1 MGKRLGFQV
10 PAQRVKFNMEL
21 IFWSVVALSCLV
33 ALQDWRWGV
42 VTILA
47 VGLLQDP
54 MRKIVPGAPIIYTV
68 AFTPIYASCILV
80 FFARRQRE
88 TNLLAWFPNVRLPA
102 ALFSMALFISLLQT
116 FSYGPVAY
124 VPGLI
129 GAFSYFCIV
138 PAILLGFFYPRT
150 KADEFER
157 LMLVYCLATAV
168 MLIGVVLEQAGYKEI
183 VPGLKPMVERA
194 TIRWVGPYV
203 VQMYSGFFRSS
214 EIMGWHAATMTMLC
228 VYFVL
233 RQPKLTLFWLPLVG
247 FGIYCVILS
256 GRRKMFIALIAYLAV
271 LLYAE
276 RGKIRPRLVSIT
288 VLGALMIMP
297 VLYFFV
303 SEEHFVTLRSGFDE
317 AGGRAAVTGLSG
329 PLWLWK
335 EVGLFGFGVGTKTQ
349 GTQHFQLQV
358 RTPLCEGGFE
368 KVFIELGILGVLCF
382 LALLV
387 VLALNVRKCVARS
400 LRTPDQ
406 LSLSVPLGA
415 MLVANALMFLVSF
428 QIFGDPFI
436 LVLLGLFV
444 GVVLSD
450 ERLLAIRAL
459 GRRFFPSG
467 GRGEVVGHRPV
478 TQGVPPAPDL

>member
-1 MGKRLGFQV
+1 
-10 PAQRVKFNMEL
+10 MEV
-21 IFWSVVALSCLV
+21 IFWSIVALSCLV
-33 ALQDWRWGV
+33 AIKDWRWGL

-54 MRKIVPGAPIIYTV
+54 MRKIVPGAPIMYTV
-68 AFTPIYASCILV
+68 AFTPIYASCILS
-80 FFARRQRE
+80 FFGRRQRE
-88 TNLLAWFPNVRLPA
+88 TNLLNWFPNVRLPA
-102 ALFSMALFISLLQT
+102 ALFSMALFVSLLQT
-116 FSYGPVAY
+116 FSYGPIAY
-124 VPGLI
+124 IPGLI

-138 PAILLGFFYPRT
+138 PAILLGFFYPRVR
-150 KADEFER
+150 ADEFDR
-157 LMLVYCLATAV
+157 IMLVYCLATAV
-168 MLIGVVLEQAGYKEI
+168 MLIGVALEQAGYKYS
-183 VPGLKPMVERA
+183 VPGLKPMQERA
-194 TIRWVGPYV
+194 LNIRWVGEYV
-203 VQMYSGFFRSS
+203 VPMYSGFFRSS

-233 RQPKLTLFWLPLVG
+233 RQPKFTLFWLPLVG
-247 FGIYCVILS
+247 WGVYCVIVS

-276 RGKIRPRLVSIT
+276 RGKIRPRLIAVT
-288 VLGALMIMP
+288 VLGAMMILP

-303 SEEHFVTLRSGFDE
+303 SEEHFATLQSGIED

-329 PLWLWK
+329 PLWLW
-335 EVGLFGFGVGTKTQ
+335 EQVGLFGFGVGTKTQ

-358 RTPLCEGGFE
+358 RTPNCEGGFE

-387 VLALNVRKCVARS
+387 VLALNVQKCMARS

-436 LVLLGLFV
+436 LVLLGLLV

-450 ERLLAIRAL
+450 ERLVGIRAL
-459 GRRFFPSG
+459 DRRFFRAG
-467 GRGEVVGHRPV
+467 GRGGVVANRPLAH
-478 TQGVPPAPDL
+478 GAPPAPEM

>member
-1 MGKRLGFQV
+1 
-10 PAQRVKFNMEL
+10 MEL

-33 ALQDWRWGV
+33 ALRDWRAGLLTIV
-42 VTILA
+42 V

-54 MRKIVPGAPIIYTV
+54 MRKIVPGTPIVYTI
-68 AFTPIYASCILV
+68 AFTPIYASCILA
-80 FFARRQRE
+80 FFARRWGE
-88 TNLLAWFPNVRLPA
+88 TNLLNWFPTVRVPA
-102 ALFSMALFISLLQT
+102 VLFSLALFASLLQT
-116 FSYGPVAY
+116 FSYGPIGY

-150 KADEFER
+150 RADEFDR
-157 LMLVYCLATAV
+157 MMLVYCLATAV
-168 MLIGVVLEQAGYKEI
+168 MLTGVVLEQAGYKYI
-183 VPGLKPMVERA
+183 VPGLKPMQERA
-194 TIRWVGPYV
+194 LQIRWVGQYV
-203 VQMYSGFFRSS
+203 VPMYSGFFRSS
-214 EIMGWHAATMTMLC
+214 EIMGSHAATMTMLG

-233 RQPKLTLFWLPLVG
+233 RQPRLTLFWLPLVG
-247 FGIYCVILS
+247 WGIYCVIVS

-276 RGKIRPRLVSIT
+276 RGKIRPRLISIT
-288 VLGALMIMP
+288 VLGALMILP
-297 VLYFFV
+297 VLFFVV
-303 SEEHFVTLRSGFDE
+303 SEEHFVTLQSGIED
-317 AGGRAAVTGLSG
+317 AGGRAAITGLSG
-329 PLWLWK
+329 PLWLWR

-387 VLALNVRKCVARS
+387 VLALNVRKCMARS

-415 MLVANALMFLVSF
+415 VLVANGLMFLVSF

-450 ERLLAIRAL
+450 ERLLAVRTV
-459 GRRFFPSG
+459 GSRFFRRG
-467 GRGEVVGHRPV
+467 GRNPVVGNRPV
-478 TQGVPPAPDL
+478 AQGVPQAPDLP